1 MKPAPIPQLDLR
13 PQYEALKDEL
23 AAAMNKVLAEQK
35 FILGP
40 EVGMLERELAAY
52 CGAPH
57 AIACASGSDAL
68 ILALMELGLSP
79 GDSVACPTYTFFATA
94 GAIARLG
101 LRIVFT
107 DIDPATYNMTSETL
121 ERALHNKPRVKAVI
135 PVHLFGQACTPDLDD
150 AIRAKGAPI
159 IHDAAQAIG
168 SIDSKGRKMG
178 SAELVC
184 FSFFPSKNLGCYGD
198 GGALSTGDPKQAEH
212 LRRLR
217 AHGAAQKYFHDEV
230 GMNSRLDTLQAAVL
244 RVKLPHLDTWNDG
257 RARAASQYD
266 ALFASEGAAD
276 SRTPLAEGG
285 LALRTPAQHAKP
297 ARHVWNQ
304 YVVRVPTAS
313 RDALKEHLGAQ
324 GIGTN
329 IYYPKPLHTQPCFA
343 EHGYQ
348 AGDLPVSEAAAQ
360 ETLALPIFP
369 ELSVAQV
376 ERVVSEVVGF
386 LRK

>member
-1 MKPAPIPQLDLR
+1 MQPAQIPQLDLKL
-13 PQYEALKDEL
+13 QYEALEHEL
-23 AAAMNKVLAEQK
+23 AAAINKVLSEQR

-40 EVGMLERELAAY
+40 EVGMFEREFADY
-52 CGAPH
+52 CGARH
-57 AIACASGSDAL
+57 GVACASGSDAL
-68 ILALMELGLSP
+68 LLALLALGVKR
-79 GDSVACPTYTFFATA
+79 GDAVACPTYTFFATA
-94 GAIARLG
+94 SAIARLG
-101 LRIVFT
+101 ARIVFT
-107 DIDPATYNMTSETL
+107 DIDPATFCMTADTL
-121 ERALHNKPRVKAVI
+121 ERALAGKRVNAVI
-135 PVHLFGQACTPDLDD
+135 PVHLFGQACDPSVED
-150 AIRAKGAPI
+150 AARAKRAHVV
-159 IHDAAQAIG
+159 HDAAQAIG
-168 SIDSKGRKMG
+168 AVGARGQRTG
-178 SAELVC
+178 SDGLAC
-184 FSFFPSKNLGCYGD
+184 FSFYPSKNLGCYGD
-198 GGALSTGDPKQAEH
+198 GGALTSDDAEQAAH

-217 AHGAAQKYFHDEV
+217 THGAAREYFHDEV

-276 SRTPLAEGG
+276 SRTPLTEGG

-324 GIGTN
+324 GIGTS
-329 IYYPKPLHTQPCFA
+329 IYYPKPLHMQPCFA

-348 AGDLPVSEAAAQ
+348 VGDLPESEAAAQ

-369 ELSVAQV
+369 ELSAAQV